1 MEDSIS
7 RREISPAATLD
18 QRRRQRIP
26 CTRPVTLVT
35 SDDRYI
41 NALCTDLNSTG
52 IGLDSDRIL
61 SVGQRLELLLD
72 SQTRVPLLVIYRM
85 GNHYGMSALSSGEK
99 LMELLPVH

>member
-1 MEDSIS
+1 MREAFLAGRTAQQPDNRRCNERIPCRRSVCLETS
-7 RREISPAATLD
+7 DRREIFAT
-18 QRRRQRIP
+18 
-26 CTRPVTLVT
+26 
-35 SDDRYI
+35 
-41 NALCTDLNSTG
+41 CTDLNSTG